1 MDAPGDLLPTKQ
13 ELNKIIRDGIYKQF
27 VQTTWTNPRRGLH
40 SKMAFYVKH
49 FMEARDELII
59 QPSYISHQ
67 ARDELIIQPSY
78 ISHHWAHYFHIP
90 WASSEWAHI
99 GFKLRRIIES
109 SKKIGSTNCVI
120 FERLSLRRAS
130 SSVRPIL
137 SGLT

>member
-90 WASSEWAHI
+90 
-99 GFKLRRIIES
+99 
-109 SKKIGSTNCVI
+109 
-120 FERLSLRRAS
+120 
-130 SSVRPIL
+130 
-137 SGLT
+137 